1 MAALLEVVGFIW
13 PPRCWLCG
21 AGTEGLGGWDPWCSE
36 HRLAGRCGG
45 ATCVRCAAE
54 LPPGLAPGS
63 TCAGCRRRLP
73 AFTRVVAPFA
83 YRDPAARAA
92 ILAFKHGG
100 RRDLGAP
107 LARAMASGLPEGPG
121 PFDLLVPVPSHPSR
135 RLARG
140 HDPPA
145 LLAAELELAGLGQR
159 ASVLRRVRATPPQGS
174 SGAPARRG
182 NVRGAFRS
190 VARLGGGAV
199 WLVDDVI
206 ASGATADA
214 CARTLREAGAGRVEV
229 LALARA

>member
-1 MAALLEVVGFIW
+1 MEVVGFIW

-21 AGTEGLGGWDPWCSE
+21 AGIEGLVRRDPWCTE
-36 HRLAGRCGG
+36 HQLTDRSGG
-45 ATCVRCAAE
+45 ATCVRCAAD
-54 LPPGLAPGS
+54 LPPGMGPRS
-63 TCAGCRRRLP
+63 VCAGCRRRAP
-73 AFTRVVAPFA
+73 AFAQVAAPLA

-100 RRDLGAP
+100 RRDLCAP
-107 LARAMASGLPEGPG
+107 LARALSAGLSEGPS

-135 RLARG
+135 ILARG
-140 HDPPA
+140 YDPPA

-174 SGAPARRG
+174 PGAPARHG

-190 VARLGGGAV
+190 VARLGGEAV
-199 WLVDDVI
+199 WLVDDVV